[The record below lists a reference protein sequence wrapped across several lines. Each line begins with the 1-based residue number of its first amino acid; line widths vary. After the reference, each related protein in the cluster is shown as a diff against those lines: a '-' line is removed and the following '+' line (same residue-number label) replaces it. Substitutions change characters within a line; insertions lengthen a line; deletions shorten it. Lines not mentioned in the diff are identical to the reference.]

1 MAKEDFSVNGLKR
14 LTMDEMLAAPDVQ
27 YRDVQAW
34 GGVVR
39 LGSLTAE
46 QMIQF
51 VEQNVDEKARRIAG
65 IRMVVQSLVNDD
77 GERIGTDAHIPQF
90 LKKDAATT
98 NRLVETVMELNGLT
112 KPKADEAKKD

>member
-1 MAKEDFSVNGLKR
+1 
-14 LTMDEMLAAPDVQ
+14 
-27 YRDVQAW
+27 
-34 GGVVR
+34 
-39 LGSLTAE
+39 
-46 QMIQF
+46 
-51 VEQNVDEKARRIAG
+51 
-65 IRMVVQSLVNDD
+65 MVVQSLVNDD